1 MYIEV
6 NSNFTQNPPFEN
18 GFHPNLHF
26 QRSKGLFQDIHV
38 VHGPLEQVQLSN
50 RKAD

>member
-26 QRSKGLFQDIHV
+26 QHSKGLFQDIH
-38 VHGPLEQVQLSN
+38 EQVQLSTG
-50 RKAD
+50 KA